1 MLCGAA
7 NIRSMYK
14 TVYQAAF
21 WTMQKTEQQLPQD
34 LNQLVQMLALQR
46 QQQQP
51 SPLPQDAGNAAVQQ
65 QTQQHQKQ

>member
-1 MLCGAA
+1 
-7 NIRSMYK
+7 MYK

-51 SPLPQDAGNAAVQQ
+51 SPAPRDAGNAAVQQ
-65 QTQQHQKQ
+65 QTEQHQQQ

>member
-1 MLCGAA
+1 MLCAAA

-46 QQQQP
+46 QRQQP
-51 SPLPQDAGNAAVQQ
+51 SPSPGGPQDAGNAEV
-65 QTQQHQKQ
+65 